1 MSIATVGLLGLGNMG
16 AALGERLLDTGI
28 EVLAYDLN
36 AEAAAR
42 LAGHGAVIAVSARQ
56 VADQAAVVIASL
68 PSVAASHA
76 VAAEVAGGSS
86 VRHYVETS
94 TIGPDAAREI
104 GGLMQRNGIGF
115 IDAAVSGG
123 APVARKGELAMMLAG
138 DDASLAA
145 VRPLLSRLSASM
157 FEIGTEPG
165 QAQLM
170 KLVNNIVAAANM
182 ASAFEALILGTRLG
196 LNPAMVVDVLNAG
209 SARSMALVERRAN
222 AILSGRFDSG
232 PKIAL
237 LQKDVQLALD
247 AASAAGF
254 PLEAIPTLRGA
265 AELWAD
271 ADKAG
276 MAGQDVSALIRIVED
291 KAGVVARAAD

>member
-104 GGLMQRNGIGF
+104 GGMMQRNGICF

-170 KLVNNIVAAANM
+170 KLVNNIVTAANM

-254 PLEAIPTLRGA
+254 PLEAIPTLHGA